1 MVCFQL
7 ALIWSEQGL
16 DKETDL
22 EVKDAGVVVLET
34 LILRNHAGQDV
45 LIQSQ
50 GGNRRQQPAVT

>member
-1 MVCFQL
+1 MVWFQL

-16 DKETDL
+16 DQETDL

>member
-1 MVCFQL
+1 MVWFQL

>member
-1 MVCFQL
+1 MVWFQL
-7 ALIWSEQGL
+7 ALICSEPGL
-16 DKETDL
+16 DQETDL

>member
-1 MVCFQL
+1 MVWFQL

-16 DKETDL
+16 DQETDL
-22 EVKDAGVVVLET
+22 EVKDAVVVVLET